1 MARNLNTEQVVS
13 NSQKNSAQ
21 IGGELEIA
29 RQKIDRFRL
38 SLGRHLVEKQDLI
51 DLLIVGSIA
60 QEPVLLV
67 GPPGT
72 AKSDLVLKVVEGLGL
87 GEDDYFEYM
96 LTRFT
101 EPSEILGPLDLG
113 QMKEGRYLRRTEGKL
128 PTAKVAF
135 LDEIFKSSSA
145 ILNVLLTILNERK
158 YYQDGKPEPVPLK
171 LLFAATNEIPEHS
184 ELSALK
190 DRFCLKAESKSVR
203 EHHFE
208 ELIDAGLRNESN
220 RHRRLA
226 PWKEGLC
233 TLADLEL
240 AHHGLLLRF
249 SEESASHDGGIA
261 NDRTRFF
268 PAAVFAEFRRLVET
282 LAREHRLY
290 ISDRKLVK
298 VYKLLRARAWLIR
311 GGEVSVEDLLLL
323 CHLGENLR
331 ELRLLEEMVPQYL
344 RLKRPTG

>member
-51 DLLIVGSIA
+51 DLLIVGAIA

-113 QMKEGRYLRRTEGKL
+113 QMKEGRYLRRTEGNCQPPRWL
-128 PTAKVAF
+128 FWTRY
-135 LDEIFKSSSA
+135 SS
-145 ILNVLLTILNERK
+145 L
-158 YYQDGKPEPVPLK
+158 Q
-171 LLFAATNEIPEHS
+171 
-184 ELSALK
+184 
-190 DRFCLKAESKSVR
+190 
-203 EHHFE
+203 
-208 ELIDAGLRNESN
+208 
-220 RHRRLA
+220 A
-226 PWKEGLC
+226 P
-233 TLADLEL
+233 
-240 AHHGLLLRF
+240 
-249 SEESASHDGGIA
+249 S
-261 NDRTRFF
+261 
-268 PAAVFAEFRRLVET
+268 
-282 LAREHRLY
+282 
-290 ISDRKLVK
+290 
-298 VYKLLRARAWLIR
+298 
-311 GGEVSVEDLLLL
+311 
-323 CHLGENLR
+323 
-331 ELRLLEEMVPQYL
+331 
-344 RLKRPTG
+344 

>member
-1 MARNLNTEQVVS
+1 MTTPQGTL
-13 NSQKNSAQ
+13 AQ
-21 IGGELEIA
+21 ISGELETA

-38 SLGRHLVEKQDLI
+38 SLGRHLVNKQELI
-51 DLLIVGSIA
+51 DLLILGAIA

-72 AKSDLVLKVVEGLGL
+72 AKSDLVLKMVEGLGL
-87 GEDDYFEYM
+87 AQEDYFEYM

-101 EPSEILGPLDLG
+101 EPSEILGPLDLA
-113 QMKEGRYLRRTEGKL
+113 QMKDGRYLRRTEGKL

-158 YYQDGKPEPVPLK
+158 YYQDGRPEPVPLK
-171 LLFAATNEIPEHS
+171 LLFAATNEIPEHT
-184 ELSALK
+184 ELSALR

-203 EHHFE
+203 QDHFE
-208 ELIDAGLRNESN
+208 ELIDSGLRNESLKF
-220 RHRRLA
+220 RKLA
-226 PWKEGLC
+226 PWKEGIC
-233 TLADLEL
+233 SLADLEL
-240 AHHGLLLRF
+240 AHQGLLLRF
-249 SEESASHDGGIA
+249 AEESVSHDGGIA

-268 PAAVFAEFRRLVET
+268 PAPVFAEFRRLVET
-282 LAREHRLY
+282 LSREHRLY

-298 VYKLLRARAWLIR
+298 VYKLLRARAWLLR
-311 GGEVSVEDLLLL
+311 GGEVNVEDLLLL

-344 RLKRPTG
+344 RLNRPTS